1 MKKTIFI
8 FLFSLLFPVIPLFA
22 RIRIPIPVPAGG
34 AGIVVIIIIIII
46 NIAIRVAGSGGKGS
60 YVRQANTLLNTE
72 GKKMLLSAAVYISA
86 ADRIIKRS
94 EKKLLKS
101 LSSQEI
107 YKIINS
113 IRQNLSLEEEVDDSE
128 NNEDTPSEWI
138 CTWCGKTNE
147 PTTEFCSKC
156 NEPNRLSW
164 LHK

>member
-1 MKKTIFI
+1 
-8 FLFSLLFPVIPLFA
+8 
-22 RIRIPIPVPAGG
+22 
-34 AGIVVIIIIIII
+34 
-46 NIAIRVAGSGGKGS
+46 
-60 YVRQANTLLNTE
+60 
-72 GKKMLLSAAVYISA
+72 MLLSAAVYISA

-101 LSSQEI
+101 LAIQLGLSSQEI
-107 YKIINS
+107 DKIINS